1 MVFSLSQ
8 IFSQEQKSVQKIFP
22 TIKDLSSKNPIFKQY
37 SQDVENNYKLLAKNG
52 ETVQYFY
59 KYYTNE
65 NDTLLSIS
73 ARCNIPYDSIASL
86 NRIPSIHSDIKNKII
101 ILPTVSGIF
110 IPKNPVS
117 VFEKILNCKS
127 FDKSDS
133 LPTLRRGLYLD
144 LPDHKFYRDTL

>member
-1 MVFSLSQ
+1 MKKKFIFFISVLVFSLSQ

-101 ILPTVSGIF
+101 INALKIQGIYYDYKTVI
-110 IPKNPVS
+110 
-117 VFEKILNCKS
+117 
-127 FDKSDS
+127 
-133 LPTLRRGLYLD
+133 YLKMKVD
-144 LPDHKFYRDTL
+144 Y